1 MNIKKRIEESSRN
14 YKFFNCRD
22 TSEIL
27 YSLINMKIVRNGRK
41 IDWFYE
47 FPQSFEKNIHLLF
60 GRLIPKSS
68 ISENENKDKYLELVI
83 REFDKMKNSIIP
95 RIVARQK
102 RVINHLKYS
111 GYESKN
117 FVLLCPW
124 RLVIGL
130 GSSHPQETSM
140 TFHHIYGIPYI
151 PGSAIKGVTRYW
163 LLLKIYEEIGLTYF
177 GQIKSLENILE
188 SAELNNKDERLDEW
202 DFEKKFRVEEIKR
215 DRDETSLKFYDFLKQ
230 RQDCIKEFQNIFGTQ
245 NHKGEI
251 IFFDAYPIEEV
262 NLKVDIINPHYSSY
276 YDGKEPPADWQDP
289 VPIKFL
295 TVENTKFLFHLASKE
310 NNLLQKAENYLKEAV
325 KEYGIGAKTSLGYGI
340 FREE

>member
-151 PGSAIKGVTRYW
+151 PGSAVKGVTRHW
-163 LLLKIYEEIGLTYF
+163 VILKFYEEIGLTDLK
-177 GQIKSLENILE
+177 QINCLEKILETADLEN
-188 SAELNNKDERLDEW
+188 KDDKLSEK
-202 DFEKKFRVEEIKR
+202 DFKEKFKTR
-215 DRDETSLKFYDFLKQ
+215 DSNGNHIEPDSKLYDFLRKKQ
-230 RQDCIKEFQNIFGTQ
+230 YRIKEFQNIFGTQ
-245 NHKGEI
+245 SHKGKI
-251 IFFDAYPIEEV
+251 IFFDSYPIDTI
-262 NLKVDIINPHYSSY
+262 NLKIDIMNPHYPEY
-276 YDGKEPPADWQDP
+276 YKGIKHPADWQTP

-295 TVENTKFLFHLASKE
+295 TVENTKFQFYLASGE
-310 NNLLQKAENYLKEAV
+310 SNLLQEAEMYLKEAI
-325 KEYGIGAKTSLGYGI
+325 KEYGVGAKTSLGYGI